1 MKFTEKGYEQFQWQL
16 GIKHLVSFV
25 EHPQTNGQTEVANK
39 VILTMMNK
47 KGCKTK
53 GLWTELPSILWA
65 YHWTPQ
71 STTKETPFK
80 LTYGTYAMIPV
91 EVDEPSTTR
100 AQFEETLNNENLPLE
115 HDMIDEVRNHAQI
128 QEEACKRRAT

>member
-39 VILTMMNK
+39 VILTKMNK

-65 YHWTPQ
+65 YHFTQ
-71 STTKETPFK
+71 LSTTKETSFR
-80 LTYGTYAMIPV
+80 LTYGTGAMIPV
-91 EVDEPSTTR
+91 KVGKP
-100 AQFEETLNNENLPLE
+100 
-115 HDMIDEVRNHAQI
+115 
-128 QEEACKRRAT
+128 